1 MKPHAYQGD
10 KRIRRPAR
18 ECQLLSSESKAYF
31 DYLNGSGGML
41 ARGEGVC
48 QWGNR
53 NAVRAAINRP
63 GGNPCEVVTFC
74 GVDLVLVSPKANYLK
89 RDRNSSSSN
98 TNNKKVK
105 RLQQQRH
112 EGRNKKHTKGAGLWL
127 RWHSSN
133 KGRNRSNTNTARPNN
148 TVTFHWLPF
157 GCGPT
162 SWLYVSLS
170 SFVCVGRFLLL
181 TTNPGKRPCC

>member
-31 DYLNGSGGML
+31 DYLNGSGGMF

-98 TNNKKVK
+98 TK
-105 RLQQQRH
+105 RSRGCSSSDTRAETRSTPRERACDL
-112 EGRNKKHTKGAGLWL
+112 GDTAATKAETEATPTQLDQTIQL
-127 RWHSSN
+127 HFTDYLLAAAQHR
-133 KGRNRSNTNTARPNN
+133 
-148 TVTFHWLPF
+148 
-157 GCGPT
+157 GCMYP
-162 SWLYVSLS
+162 SLVLCAWADFS
-170 SFVCVGRFLLL
+170 C
-181 TTNPGKRPCC
+181 

>member
-1 MKPHAYQGD
+1 
-10 KRIRRPAR
+10 
-18 ECQLLSSESKAYF
+18 
-31 DYLNGSGGML
+31 ML

-112 EGRNKKHTKGAGLWL
+112 EGRNKKHTKGAGL
-127 RWHSSN
+127 
-133 KGRNRSNTNTARPNN
+133 
-148 TVTFHWLPF
+148 
-157 GCGPT
+157 
-162 SWLYVSLS
+162 
-170 SFVCVGRFLLL
+170 
-181 TTNPGKRPCC
+181 